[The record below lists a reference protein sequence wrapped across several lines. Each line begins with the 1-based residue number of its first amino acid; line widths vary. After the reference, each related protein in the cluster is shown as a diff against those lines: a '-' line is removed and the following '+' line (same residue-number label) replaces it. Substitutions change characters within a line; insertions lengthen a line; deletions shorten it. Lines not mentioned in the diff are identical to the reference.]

1 MALWTPAEISTSLWL
16 EADDTSTITLNGS
29 TVAEWRDKSGN
40 TNHAAQGTAGNQP
53 TLTAN
58 NLNGLDVISFDGNS
72 DFLNLARTIAIPED
86 LIIISVVSRASAG
99 IHTFDFGGTRSDT
112 CPHGFW
118 WYTNNIRYT
127 GLGSTDPAHGSAST
141 ATGTFI
147 VCSTR
152 TGNVQGLRVNGTAL
166 ADASSDTEGSYSL
179 TYIGKVGTGQYH
191 NGKIA
196 ETIVC
201 TDLSQINK
209 IEGYLAWRYGMEG
222 NLPSGH
228 PYKDAAPTIGNAIVS
243 IVSCHYVLEGSLKTL
258 LSQPYSFAQPL
269 LVIFEQ
275 IYGLRLLTAIIQY
288 YGDTP
293 TFRRLLAQYYG
304 SALVLRR
311 ICNHP
316 YDDYLKFISA
326 IDQEWSFPE
335 FLRRI
340 LQQKYS
346 ISGSHLARIMDEQ
359 YNLSQYQLLR
369 TLLDQVF
376 VLPPSETLV
385 QTPSVFVTADDILID
400 PHHVSIEIDEANFS
414 IRGEIHLA
422 SEDDF
427 LRCKHMQTTISIT
440 IDATEFV
447 MLPDSPRR
455 SRSELGHTEYYVPVV
470 SPTVLLDAPNAEPIT
485 QAFSGSM
492 ASTIAADMANLASIS
507 LDWQL
512 LDWYIPS
519 ATLYAN
525 NETPLAIIRKIVAAV
540 GGILQ
545 TSPEGLLICRPEY
558 PLTLPDWPTATPDF
572 YLTDMDNFFSVDS
585 TPVIREG
592 YNRYLVSNQDAA
604 TAGLTLEST
613 DITATSKKIRVYQV
627 PWNEAATIN
636 LQTSGGDWVSIIADG
651 IHTEEITDQVEIIAG
666 SGRTSKPFYG
676 MLLSAYL
683 QDSLGT
689 ITVSEDGQITTED
702 SGNSL
707 LHLTYTTRYHQ
718 FTVTDSH
725 IEDVQFYPEEVE
737 I

>member
-1 MALWTPAEISTSLWL
+1 MSVTAKSVIFDIADNHGGLSFGLMGVRRIEFILNSNVITLGAQDFAAYATSNYDSRFLASNAFLSSLSKTGSWNNTTWMTPFIQVNQRLIVVFANAIAFDQIVVNNLHHTGNYVDNGVNTVKITIST
-16 EADDTSTITLNGS
+16 DTITNTTYNATISNS
-29 TVAEWRDKSGN
+29 TVLFNN
-40 TNHAAQGTAGNQP
+40 TIAAHVAMDVSDPVVVWKVVTAALVAVCSQPFFYTDQYRCLLNQP
-53 TLTAN
+53 YWLWNTF
-58 NLNGLDVISFDGNS
+58 V
-72 DFLNLARTIAIPED
+72 
-86 LIIISVVSRASAG
+86 G
-99 IHTFDFGGTRSDT
+99 I
-112 CPHGFW
+112 C
-118 WYTNNIRYT
+118 
-127 GLGSTDPAHGSAST
+127 
-141 ATGTFI
+141 
-147 VCSTR
+147 
-152 TGNVQGLRVNGTAL
+152 
-166 ADASSDTEGSYSL
+166 
-179 TYIGKVGTGQYH
+179 
-191 NGKIA
+191 
-196 ETIVC
+196 
-201 TDLSQINK
+201 
-209 IEGYLAWRYGMEG
+209 
-222 NLPSGH
+222 
-228 PYKDAAPTIGNAIVS
+228 
-243 IVSCHYVLEGSLKTL
+243 
-258 LSQPYSFAQPL
+258 
-269 LVIFEQ
+269 EQ
-275 IYGLRLLTAIIQY
+275 VYGLRLLTAIIQY